1 MLNDNQVWEN
11 KTKVAKLE
19 QSDEGMHALVFNIK
33 TDGLEFS
40 SIVSSKD
47 HNLETFL
54 KKSRMHPTNKI
65 LTVSE

>member
-19 QSDEGMHALVFNIK
+19 SSKNGMQALVFNIK
-33 TDGLEFS
+33 SHGLEFS
-40 SIVSSKD
+40 DIVYAKD
-47 HNLETFL
+47 QNLESFL

-65 LTVSE
+65 LTVSD